1 MMLEIVVGIVGII
14 VTVVS
19 IVVTIVS
26 IRHTDKE
33 DKKDYYQKATASLQ
47 IRGCFLIVTV
57 NQGEL
62 FAMAA
67 PLCVYIVAE

>member
-1 MMLEIVVGIVGII
+1 MLEIVVGIVGII

-19 IVVTIVS
+19 IVVTVVS

-47 IRGCFLIVTV
+47 SSGCFLIVTV
-57 NQGEL
+57 NQVGP
-62 FAMAA
+62 FAMTA
-67 PLCVYIVAE
+67 PFCVYIVEE

>member
-1 MMLEIVVGIVGII
+1 MLEIVVGIVGII
-14 VTVVS
+14 VTVDS

-47 IRGCFLIVTV
+47 SRGCFLIVTV